1 VSPLTQLRHHRL
13 FSQNQW
19 LGCRD
24 VTVRFVHSHRRSS
37 PCSSI
42 ASFLVTWLFGIFRTF
57 RHVYDSALLIKP
69 FAVRILPLDF
79 TYGLAGLRFSFAF
92 HQFDQCL
99 STRNYTLIEIME
111 TDRHE
116 ASPIGTRTNTVVL
129 AFTVIAGLVVTLRI
143 FGRLIPTRL
152 SGLEDVW
159 IVIALVSFTTTY
171 HYVT

>member
-1 VSPLTQLRHHRL
+1 
-13 FSQNQW
+13 
-19 LGCRD
+19 
-24 VTVRFVHSHRRSS
+24 
-37 PCSSI
+37 
-42 ASFLVTWLFGIFRTF
+42 
-57 RHVYDSALLIKP
+57 VYDSALLIKP